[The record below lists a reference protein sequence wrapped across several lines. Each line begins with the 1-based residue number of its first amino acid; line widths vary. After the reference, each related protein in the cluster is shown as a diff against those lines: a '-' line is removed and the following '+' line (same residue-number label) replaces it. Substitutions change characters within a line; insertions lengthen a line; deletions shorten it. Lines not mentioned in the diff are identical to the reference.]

1 MVLQVGSIKL
11 SDWRLVWEKTD
22 CWARDIL
29 IGDVW
34 ARDILIGDVFHTGR
48 AVVLSEIGGI
58 LSDNWEVIFD
68 LELKS
73 YNDIFPNRNLV
84 GTDDEVK
91 KQVDDFL
98 IRMSKLTAF
107 I

>member
-11 SDWRLVWEKTD
+11 SDWRLVWGKTD

-29 IGDVW
+29 IG
-34 ARDILIGDVFHTGR
+34 GVFHTGR
-48 AVVLSEIGGI
+48 AVVLSKIGGI
-58 LSDNWEVIFD
+58 LSGNWEVIFNW
-68 LELKS
+68 ELKS

-91 KQVDDFL
+91 KQVDGFM

-107 I
+107 L